1 MRIRKW
7 IYTTLFLAGFAAL
20 MPGFLRSQQG
30 DAPRAE
36 TAAAFGENADSFDQE
51 DLPIFVIRSEVS
63 MVSVPVTVRKADG
76 SLLKGLTQK
85 SFKVLEDG
93 KEQEIVFFAEEALPT
108 HIAIVLDISGSV
120 RPEWGAIKYATKRFL
135 ENFSPDDDFSLTIF
149 NDEIKLIMDWGKTT
163 DPVDAKLSSVY
174 CKDTTKLWDAVWL
187 VSMEVFKGLDGKKV
201 MIIMSD
207 GLDNDSLASYTD
219 AVRAAV
225 ENEIAIYIVSTTKAL
240 NNYYDYVIPQMGY
253 NRNDFMY
260 RLQRELVQG
269 EAMLS
274 RLAHATG
281 GRVLQS
287 NDFGQLGNV
296 YAEVSEE
303 LRNQYT
309 VGYISTNTAKDGS
322 YREINVGVRTQ
333 DAQNVMITAR
343 PGYYAP
349 RK

>member
-1 MRIRKW
+1 MRIRKL
-7 IYTTLFLAGFAAL
+7 IYTALLLAGFAAL

-30 DAPRAE
+30 VAPGVE
-36 TAAAFGENADSFDQE
+36 QAAAADEGDMPS
-51 DLPIFVIRSEVS
+51 FVIRSEVN
-63 MVSVPVTVRKADG
+63 MVSVPVSVRRADG
-76 SLLKGLTQK
+76 SFFKGLTQK

-93 KEQEIVFFAEEALPT
+93 KEQEIVFFTEEALPT
-108 HIAIVLDISGSV
+108 HIAIVLDISDSV
-120 RPEWGAIKYATKRFL
+120 RSEWGTIKYATKRFL

-174 CKDTTKLWDAVWL
+174 CKDKTKLWDAVWL
-187 VSMEVFKGLDGKKV
+187 VSTEVFKGLDGKKV

-225 ENEIAIYIVSTTKAL
+225 ENEIAIYIVSMTKAL
-240 NNYYDYVIPQMGY
+240 NNYYDYLIPQMGY
-253 NRNDFMY
+253 NRNELMY
-260 RLQRELVQG
+260 RLQRDLVQG

-274 RLAHATG
+274 RLARATG

-287 NDFGQLGNV
+287 NDFGQLDNV

-309 VGYISTNTAKDGS
+309 LGYLSTNTAKDGL

-333 DAQNVMITAR
+333 DERNVRITAR